1 MVARGR
7 ATIRFDAKVNAVTTP
22 QNPTPRGSSL
32 RERYAARPAP
42 ESAPAPAQEV
52 VEPSVPAASSDPYG
66 LDARAVPAQWRDTPQ
81 ESHEV
86 GNTSSIDTSFV
97 PVTESYSHSD
107 NDDLARDDD
116 YRVNT
121 KRDRPQMGVR
131 AVLANKFGIPIGK
144 GKAELEYDHLIT
156 RINRG
161 LRNPKVIGVL
171 GGKGG
176 VGKTT
181 SAMVLASTLAQH
193 RSKPVVAVT
202 LDYNDTLALRTK
214 AVADAP
220 RGNLSIL
227 DFATDATIR
236 TPNDVAGCMR
246 NNKHRLSVL
255 GTGLSALKHEVLTP
269 EQFLRGLDILKR
281 NYELI
286 VVDFGNAPNTET
298 YWTAL
303 ESLDSMVLVTSTEND
318 SLQGSRRVE
327 EIARDAGLLELM
339 DQRTTVLVNHRSSA
353 EPKVNLETFVN
364 RMHSVKAREVLD
376 IPWDDHLSESG
387 PVDLDL
393 LSKPTRYQYVRAAA
407 LVVSSLPA

>member
-1 MVARGR
+1 M
-7 ATIRFDAKVNAVTTP
+7 TP
-22 QNPTPRGSSL
+22 
-32 RERYAARPAP
+32 
-42 ESAPAPAQEV
+42 
-52 VEPSVPAASSDPYG
+52 
-66 LDARAVPAQWRDTPQ
+66 
-81 ESHEV
+81 
-86 GNTSSIDTSFV
+86 
-97 PVTESYSHSD
+97 SYSRTDSD
-107 NDDLARDDD
+107 DFTRDDD

-131 AVLANKFGIPIGK
+131 AVLANKFGIPVGK

-298 YWTAL
+298 YWTCL
-303 ESLDSMVLVTSTEND
+303 LYTS
-318 SLQGSRRVE
+318 
-327 EIARDAGLLELM
+327 DAADE
-339 DQRTTVLVNHRSSA
+339 
-353 EPKVNLETFVN
+353 
-364 RMHSVKAREVLD
+364 
-376 IPWDDHLSESG
+376 
-387 PVDLDL
+387 
-393 LSKPTRYQYVRAAA
+393 
-407 LVVSSLPA
+407 

>member
-1 MVARGR
+1 MSYARGR
-7 ATIRFDAKVNAVTTP
+7 AYRPFDAKVNAVTTP
-22 QNPTPRGSSL
+22 QNPAPRGSSL
-32 RERYAARPAP
+32 RDRYAARPAP
-42 ESAPAPAQEV
+42 APAPAPEV
-52 VEPSVPAASSDPYG
+52 VEEPIPAVSSDPYG
-66 LDARAVPAQWRDTPQ
+66 LDARSVPAQWRDSPQ
-81 ESHEV
+81 ESRYV
-86 GNTSSIDTSFV
+86 NDTSTVETEFA
-97 PVTESYSHSD
+97 PVTSGYSTDSH
-107 NDDLARDDD
+107 DDYSREDD
-116 YRVNT
+116 YRVNI

-131 AVLANKFGIPIGK
+131 AVLANKFGIPVGK
-144 GKAELEYDHLIT
+144 GKAELEYDHLIA

-181 SAMVLASTLAQH
+181 SVMALASTLSQH
-193 RSKPVVAVT
+193 RSKPVVAIT
-202 LDYNDTLALRTK
+202 LDYNDTLSLRTK

-220 RGNLSIL
+220 RGNLSVL
-227 DFATDATIR
+227 DFATDKTIR

-255 GTGLSALKHEVLTP
+255 GTGLSPMRHEILTP
-269 EQFLRGLDILKR
+269 EQYLRALHILKS

-286 VVDFGNAPNTET
+286 IVDFGNTPNTET

-327 EIARDAGLLELM
+327 DIAREAGLLELM

-353 EPKVNLETFVN
+353 DPKVNLETFVN

>member
-1 MVARGR
+1 
-7 ATIRFDAKVNAVTTP
+7 VNA
-22 QNPTPRGSSL
+22 
-32 RERYAARPAP
+32 
-42 ESAPAPAQEV
+42 
-52 VEPSVPAASSDPYG
+52 DPYG
-66 LDARAVPAQWRDTPQ
+66 LDARSTPAQWRDTPQ
-81 ESHEV
+81 ETHAV
-86 GNTSSIDTSFV
+86 GDTSSIDTEFA
-97 PVTESYSHSD
+97 PVTGGYVHESTDDYS
-107 NDDLARDDD
+107 REDD

-121 KRDRPQMGVR
+121 KRDLPQQGFR
-131 AVLANKFGIPIGK
+131 SVLANKFGIPIGK
-144 GKAELEYDHLIT
+144 GKAELEYDHLVT

-181 SAMVLASTLAQH
+181 SAMVLASTLAVH

-227 DFATDATIR
+227 DFATDQTIR

-255 GTGLSALKHEVLTP
+255 GTGISALRHEILTP
-269 EQFLRGLDILKR
+269 EQYLYALQTLKS

-286 VVDFGNAPNTET
+286 IVDFGNTPNTEA

-303 ESLDSMVLVTSTEND
+303 SSLDAMVLVTSTEND

-353 EPKVNLETFVN
+353 EPKVNLDTFVN